1 MNIFRQHYEFLKS
14 EAEILLKHAQQCE
27 AHAMERFRRVPP
39 FDALGPDD
47 VSAAASLQLKNA
59 LQVIAS
65 ENGYASWNALKA
77 ELDAAAETSPLAV
90 PGEMFYPKGYTTYWN
105 IWFAKYS
112 QAKKVLDEGKGYLL
126 PYKHQYFIV
135 EEHFVDSI
143 GIPHTMPEWE
153 AVGRDWIHP
162 LRVKEWL
169 QLNAAYEKAIAART
183 APV

>member
-14 EAEILLKHAQQCE
+14 EAELLLKNARNGEPQ
-27 AHAMERFRRVPP
+27 AIERFRRLPL
-39 FDALGPDD
+39 FDMHDTAWISG
-47 VSAAASLQLKNA
+47 LQLKNA
-59 LQVIAS
+59 LHIVS
-65 ENGYASWNALKA
+65 TENDFPSWGDLKHAL
-77 ELDAAAETSPLAV
+77 DTAAETSPLAI
-90 PGEMFYPKGYTTYWN
+90 PGEQFYPKGFTTYWN

-153 AVGRDWIHP
+153 AIGRDWVHP
-162 LRVKEWL
+162 LNVKAWL
-169 QLNAAYEKAIAART
+169 ILNTAYENAITNRG
-183 APV
+183 VVL